1 MEDVI
6 IKNGFGFKLS
16 EDKQKLFA
24 FTVPS
29 ANPIDI
35 STSLFK
41 EQLKYEK
48 CPLYVDDFLLAEFV
62 SRFQAKKADEEF
74 ELEIGYAKDAS
85 CEIHITKDKMKAM
98 LWLIPSFNGQK
109 ITLQDVKNALAQQG
123 VTFGL
128 VSDDILSELVNRE
141 EVDNV
146 MIAEGAEPV
155 NGVDSYIVSL
165 LPEAVEKVPVIHTSE
180 KNDDND
186 VVDYRELGDIL
197 VVQEGDLLAE
207 KLPATKGLSGTNVLG
222 ELVSQKEGHDLPL
235 VVDSKSSRLN
245 PENKNQLVS
254 SITGQP
260 IITESGAYVS
270 PILNLDSI
278 DLSTGNVRFDGS
290 IVVAKNVETGMSVF
304 ASKDIVIEGD
314 IINSKIECLGDL
326 FVKGNVIGNSQLMV
340 NGKVQVK
347 NGAQGCQETS
357 PLLLTP
363 RIVALNNVI
372 LGFVEN
378 FIVESDSNI
387 VVEQY
392 ALNCNLMAENIEVGA
407 KSRKASSIAGGITW
421 ATNLVKAP
429 VLGNSSALPTKICV
443 GLNPRIQLAIEETET
458 LLERNKKKQ
467 NDVRNTLAYLEQHET
482 PVNAKK
488 KMQLNF
494 ILSELESEANVYN
507 LELKSYKSEMT
518 FIENPK
524 IIVGQK
530 TNLGTT
536 IQIRKSF
543 WKAQEPLARVTF
555 LSEKS
560 GIKLIKYKS

>member
-6 IKNGFGFKLS
+6 VKNGFGFKLS

-35 STSLFK
+35 STSLLK
-41 EQLKYEK
+41 EQLKYER

-62 SRFQAKKADEEF
+62 SRFQAKKSDEEF
-74 ELEIGYAKDAS
+74 ELEIGYTKDAV
-85 CEIHITKDKMKAM
+85 CEVHINNDKMKAF
-98 LWLIPSFNGQK
+98 LWLFPSFNGKK
-109 ITLQDVKNALAQQG
+109 ITLQDVKNELAQQS

-128 VSDDILSELVNRE
+128 VSDDVLSELVNLE

-165 LPEAVEKVPVIHTSE
+165 LPEAADKVPISAE
-180 KNDDND
+180 NSDND

-222 ELVSQKEGHDLPL
+222 APVSQKEGRDLPL
-235 VVDSKSSRLN
+235 VVDSKSTRLN
-245 PENKNQLVS
+245 PENKNQLIS

-260 IITESGAYVS
+260 VITESGAYVS

-290 IVVAKNVETGMSVF
+290 IIVAKNVETGMSVF

-363 RIVALNNVI
+363 RIVALSNVI

-378 FIVESDSNI
+378 FIVESDRNI
-387 VVEQY
+387 VIEQY

-407 KSRKASSIAGGITW
+407 KSRKASSIAGGIAW

-443 GLNPRIQLAIEETET
+443 GLNPKIQLAIEETET

-530 TNLGTT
+530 VNLGTT
-536 IQIRKSF
+536 VQIRKSF
-543 WKAQEPLARVTF
+543 WKAQEPLARVTLF
-555 LSEKS
+555 PEKGS
-560 GIKLIKYKS
+560 IKLIKYKS